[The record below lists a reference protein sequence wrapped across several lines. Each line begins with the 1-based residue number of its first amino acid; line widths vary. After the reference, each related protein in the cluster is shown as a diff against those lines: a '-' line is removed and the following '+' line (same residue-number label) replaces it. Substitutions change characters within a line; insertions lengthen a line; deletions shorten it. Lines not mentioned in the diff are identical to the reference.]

1 MNRVRCTSIK
11 GVRRELLSGDFLR
24 DRHTVFSRRAR
35 HNLRALSPPLMRSHY
50 DAFVSALAARFT
62 HADSVELVQPE
73 RGADE
78 PEQNPD
84 ERQYAGPP
92 V

>member
-1 MNRVRCTSIK
+1 MYEYQRSTPRALVGCFFTGSYA
-11 GVRRELLSGDFLR
+11 
-24 DRHTVFSRRAR
+24 FSCRAR
-35 HNLRALSPPLMRSHY
+35 HNLRALSLRLIRSHY

-78 PEQNPD
+78 AEQNPD
-84 ERQYAGPP
+84 ERQYAGSP

>member
-1 MNRVRCTSIK
+1 M
-11 GVRRELLSGDFLR
+11 
-24 DRHTVFSRRAR
+24 FSRRVR
-35 HNLRALSPPLMRSHY
+35 QNLRALSLRLMRSHY

-78 PEQNPD
+78 AEQNPD

>member
-1 MNRVRCTSIK
+1 MPRTSIIFLEYAAVISVGCFFTVTFFN
-11 GVRRELLSGDFLR
+11 GVLSSSAL
-24 DRHTVFSRRAR
+24 VEIYAR
-35 HNLRALSPPLMRSHY
+35 SEAPRALTTS
-50 DAFVSALAARFT
+50 FVSARSSAR
-62 HADSVELVQPE
+62 SVELVQPE